1 MNTKYNTTVD
11 MATPAREPEI
21 ILQMANLTDKIKTL
35 NHLVT
40 DALPHRLLP
49 ITRAVEK
56 GTDGGKLS
64 ECLPK
69 CSTPLGCQIQ
79 DLTTEVNNISEFLSD
94 LIQNIEV

>member
-21 ILQMANLTDKIKTL
+21 ILQMANLTEKIKIL
-35 NHLVT
+35 NHLAT
-40 DALPHRLLP
+40 DALPHKLLP
-49 ITRAVEK
+49 VTRAVEK
-56 GTDGGKLS
+56 GTDGNLA
-64 ECLPK
+64 EPHPK
-69 CSTPLGCQIQ
+69 CSTPLGCQLQ

>member
-11 MATPAREPEI
+11 IATPVREPEI

-35 NHLVT
+35 NHLAT
-40 DALPHRLLP
+40 DALPHKLLP
-49 ITRAVEK
+49 VTRAVEK
-56 GTDGGKLS
+56 GTDGNLA
-64 ECLPK
+64 EPHPK
-69 CSTPLGCQIQ
+69 CSTPLGCQLQ

>member
-49 ITRAVEK
+49 VTRAVEK
-56 GTDGGKLS
+56 GTDGNLA
-64 ECLPK
+64 EPHPK